1 MIENRA
7 GQDAAE
13 PPTSRSEVAADA
25 VTSSAPDPAISEE
38 EAREPAAPGQDPD
51 SEEASAEEDPAAFG
65 DQAPTRFAADVAYRG
80 RAGEHD
86 YLVQVRHRLLDTSF
100 TVVIDGVS
108 HDPKAEIKAGKK
120 AEKKAEEKAEEDTS
134 PGSDGLCFA
143 LEDGFTTQ
151 RCTVRRPRG
160 EKSAEEKR
168 AEEKSAEEGD
178 SEEKGDGGEE
188 GFKNAEVLTIT
199 TAGLGGAGEVEV
211 RHGFQR
217 TVLLPED
224 GSPSAVRDAKR
235 TAHPTRFALIAALA
249 KSARF
254 LIPLLGLGALFSG
267 LLEPVEQWVTARVR
281 PMIDAI
287 ARWTAPIREWIDQL
301 LQPVREFLDAVFSPV
316 REFLAALTRP
326 VRDLLDWLLSLVPD
340 IGLPNVPD
348 WVLDLLLPVIVL
360 VAVFLATRR
369 ALRERREKLAQS
381 REASAVE
388 PDEEPATSGDGE
400 NEGRAV
406 PTRGE
411 RDAEDHEAGPDE
423 AQEEESREGRARDE
437 AGSGTSAAIR

>member
-25 VTSSAPDPAISEE
+25 VTSSAPDPAISGE

-86 YLVQVRHRLLDTSF
+86 YLVQVRHRLLGTSF

-120 AEKKAEEKAEEDTS
+120 AEEKAEEKTEEGAS
-134 PGSDGLCFA
+134 PGSDGLRFA

-160 EKSAEEKR
+160 EKSAEEKST
-168 AEEKSAEEGD
+168 AEGD
-178 SEEKGDGGEE
+178 TEEKGDVGEE

-224 GSPSAVRDAKR
+224 GSPSAARDAKR

-267 LLEPVEQWVTARVR
+267 LLEPVEQWVEARAR

-287 ARWTAPIREWIDQL
+287 ARWTAPIREWIDQV

-326 VRDLLDWLLSLVPD
+326 VRDLLDWLFSLVPD

-381 REASAVE
+381 REAASAE
-388 PDEEPATSGDGE
+388 PDEEPATSGDRE
-400 NEGRAV
+400 NEGRAA
-406 PTRGE
+406 PTREE
-411 RDAEDHEAGPDE
+411 RDAEDHEAEPDE
-423 AQEEESREGRARDE
+423 AQEEESSEGRARDE